1 MNQNTLE
8 FCTNMLSAVK
18 NVAEWNMQMK
28 QLVTVGMTSA
38 MRGYIESSGLIVKVL
53 GIDRGQPIITN

>member
-1 MNQNTLE
+1 MNQKTLE
-8 FCTNMLSAVK
+8 FCTATLSNVK
-18 NVAEWNMQMK
+18 SVSQWNAQMK
-28 QLVTVGMTSA
+28 DLVSLGMTSA